1 MLAGHC
7 ADVGRDYDTIN
18 KTSLCTVLVAPTM
31 EEAEQPPQRLPP
43 GPRHGLGHPRR
54 RMRALVAGRLVV
66 GDGDTAGEQLQKLLG
81 VGLDGLTFNLP
92 ANGHLP
98 EAVAHTVGVVKAA
111 VG

>member
-1 MLAGHC
+1 M
-7 ADVGRDYDTIN
+7 
-18 KTSLCTVLVAPTM
+18 
-31 EEAEQPPQRLPP
+31 
-43 GPRHGLGHPRR
+43 
-54 RMRALVAGRLVV
+54 V